1 MSEVQCT
8 LLLLRKEDQDGFL
21 LTNEIWF
28 SLFSSLTSL
37 RPFNSSDFSSCVCS
51 ASVILESPGLH
62 FSYQPYPPDLLWN
75 CLSSEIRNSV
85 ILFSVQHVAGP
96 AHSSY
101 LVTLEKAQA
110 QRFSSFNLFLP
121 PTALTS
127 LCNALK
133 HVAPPFFLFPQYLLR
148 KSAILIIVFLFVCFF
163 FFKSVFSMP
172 APKSAQVEKSHTAH
186 PASSAG
192 PSAPLAV
199 PPWFANLLSH
209 YPQHQFQTLS
219 T

>member
-1 MSEVQCT
+1 M
-8 LLLLRKEDQDGFL
+8 
-21 LTNEIWF
+21 
-28 SLFSSLTSL
+28 
-37 RPFNSSDFSSCVCS
+37 
-51 ASVILESPGLH
+51 ILESPGLH
-62 FSYQPYPPDLLWN
+62 FSYQPHPPDLLWN

-101 LVTLEKAQA
+101 LVTSEKAQA

-148 KSAILIIVFLFVCFF
+148 ESAILIIVFFF
-163 FFKSVFSMP
+163 FNLSFPCLLQSLHRWRRATQPILLPQQGLRRCLQCRPDLLISSRIILSINFKPFLP
-172 APKSAQVEKSHTAH
+172 RTAF
-186 PASSAG
+186 P
-192 PSAPLAV
+192 
-199 PPWFANLLSH
+199 
-209 YPQHQFQTLS
+209 
-219 T
+219 